1 MKVSIITVCY
11 NSEKTIRDTIESVLV
26 QNHPEIEYVVVDG
39 LSTDTTIDI
48 VNEYRGKISKII
60 SEPDQGIYDAMNK
73 GVKYSTGDIVGILN
87 SDDFF
92 ESPSTISD
100 VVKHFHSNPT
110 ASLVIGD
117 VVYVDPNNTEKI
129 TRFYSSRKFKPA
141 KLRFGWMP
149 PHAATFIKASV
160 YNKFGNYSTDYEISA
175 DYELFVR
182 LLLLHK
188 VCYSRLDKVLVKMRT
203 GGVSSSGIK
212 SNFLLNIEI
221 VKACK
226 DNGIYTNIFLVL
238 LKTPMKLLELFRRP
252 STNKI

>member
-11 NSEKTIRDTIESVLV
+11 NGEKTIRDTIKSVLT
-26 QNHPEIEYVVVDG
+26 QDYSDIEYIVIDG
-39 LSTDTTIDI
+39 RSKDTTIDI

-73 GVKYSTGDIVGILN
+73 GVKYSTGDIIGILN

-92 ESPSTISD
+92 ENPSVISD
-100 VVKHFHSNPT
+100 VVKHFNSNPN

-117 VVYVDPNNTEKI
+117 VVYVDPNNIGKI
-129 TRFYSSRKFKPA
+129 TRFYSSRKFKPF

-160 YNKFGNYSTDYEISA
+160 YSKFGNYSTDYEISA

-188 VCYSRLDKVLVKMRT
+188 VCYSRLDKVLVRMRT

-212 SNFLLNIEI
+212 SNLLLNIEI

-238 LKTPMKLLELFRRP
+238 LKIPMKLLELFRRP
-252 STNKI
+252 SINKV